1 MLSSSFVEG
10 RTKVIRLPED
20 VPKIILTLLKIF
32 HHKIENLDHLN
43 LEDLVKLVTVA
54 EMRLC
59 IPTLK
64 PWVMMKLASASE
76 ALHASY
82 SAYFLLPETV
92 NEENVPVHKYQRMA
106 LLYVATAFRLDKLFW
121 KLTRVLIY
129 SSDTFIRSFEG
140 ASDLENSCEVKGLIE
155 KSQMQYKAKFLEKIH
170 QCIGPKCQ
178 PNSDMTRESEKYLYL
193 MAQLMSHELAPYTEF
208 SRSQTVRWMALTV
221 QRIARELDTSETWKK
236 LIKRD
241 VVVFIVSATSPQT
254 CKSVSMSLPEICR
267 VFVLN
272 AS

>member
-1 MLSSSFVEG
+1 
-10 RTKVIRLPED
+10 
-20 VPKIILTLLKIF
+20 KIF

-140 ASDLENSCEVKGLIE
+140 ASDLENSCEVKGLELISPLFSWISLIFLGLIE